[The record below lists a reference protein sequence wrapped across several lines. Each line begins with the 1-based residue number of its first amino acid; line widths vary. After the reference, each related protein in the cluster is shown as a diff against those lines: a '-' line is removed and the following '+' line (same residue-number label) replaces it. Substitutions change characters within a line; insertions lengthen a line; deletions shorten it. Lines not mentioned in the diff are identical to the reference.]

1 MNTNRAWIYILHCN
15 DGSLYVG
22 LTQRS
27 VEARVSEHNAGEIP
41 GYAANRRP
49 VELLYSEAYPRLD
62 EAIVAERRIK
72 GWSRAKKIAYIR
84 GDFPSL
90 QTISKSRKHPRAM

>member
-1 MNTNRAWIYILHCN
+1 MVRASIYILRCS

-22 LTQRS
+22 LTQRP
-27 VEARVSEHNAGEIP
+27 VEARVSEHNAGKIP
-41 GYAANRRP
+41 GYTAHRRP

-62 EAIVAERRIK
+62 EAIAAERRIK

-90 QTISKSRKHPRAM
+90 QTMSKPRRRPS